1 MFGQKQTELGPM
13 HGEYAGEAVQRDP
26 LVSDM
31 ARLALPVFLL
41 LCFSLLH
48 LGSSRP
54 SRSRKAVSAR
64 QSGDAAAEEDDL
76 TSQLERLW
84 LEVNSLKEM
93 QALQTVC
100 LRGIKA
106 HRKCY
111 LTIEEPKHYH
121 EANEDCIAQGGTLA
135 TPRDMMENNELWDYA
150 KRSAPGSKDFWI
162 GVADIVK
169 EGQYVDVNSLPVSFL
184 HWDRS
189 KKQPTGTKRESCVA
203 LSVAAQGKWY
213 DEVCRNLKKYICEYV
228 IP

>member
-1 MFGQKQTELGPM
+1 
-13 HGEYAGEAVQRDP
+13 
-26 LVSDM
+26 M
-31 ARLALPVFLL
+31 ARPVYLVLPIFLV
-41 LCFSLLH
+41 LCLSLLQH
-48 LGSSRP
+48 GYSSPSRP
-54 SRSRKAVSAR
+54 RKAVLAR
-64 QSGDAAAEEDDL
+64 QRDRATDEDDVK
-76 TSQLERLW
+76 SQLEKLW
-84 LEVNSLKEM
+84 QEVNSLKEI

-135 TPRDMMENNELWDYA
+135 TPRDLNENNDLRDYA

-169 EGQYVDVNSLPVSFL
+169 EGQYVDVNSMPISYF

-189 KKQPTGTKRESCVA
+189 KKQPTGTQMESCVV
-203 LSVAAQGKWY
+203 LSVVAQGKWY
-213 DEVCRNLKKYICEYV
+213 DEVCRSQKKYICEYI

>member
-1 MFGQKQTELGPM
+1 MIQGWKKCDYIIFSYCFIYVTSL
-13 HGEYAGEAVQRDP
+13 YI
-26 LVSDM
+26 
-31 ARLALPVFLL
+31 L
-41 LCFSLLH
+41 LCLISFLIRCSVFS
-48 LGSSRP
+48 
-54 SRSRKAVSAR
+54 
-64 QSGDAAAEEDDL
+64 
-76 TSQLERLW
+76 
-84 LEVNSLKEM
+84 
-93 QALQTVC
+93 VC

-135 TPRDMMENNELWDYA
+135 TPRDMMENDELRDYA

-169 EGQYVDVNSLPVSFL
+169 EGQYVDVNSLPVSFFN
-184 HWDRS
+184 WDRS

-213 DEVCRNLKKYICEYV
+213 DEVCRSLKNYICEYV